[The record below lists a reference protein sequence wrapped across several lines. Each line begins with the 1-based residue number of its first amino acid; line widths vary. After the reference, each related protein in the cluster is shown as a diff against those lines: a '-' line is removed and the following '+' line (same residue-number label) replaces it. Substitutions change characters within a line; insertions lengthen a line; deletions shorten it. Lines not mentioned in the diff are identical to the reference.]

1 MCLEKSSNLGVKE
14 VICRTILENRL
25 SIVCVQECIDPL
37 ALHDLCDELNRPR
50 LRRVAEWKPNT
61 RNWKYAIS
69 AGCADGQLNGLG
81 FIYNADRC
89 DLIREDC
96 LDICLDDC
104 VDKNSNSIAPPPSA
118 YLASFRFSDWTCQVL
133 NTYLR
138 YFDLTQADRI
148 IETVDQRLQQQH
160 HDAVVQSVRDIFIV
174 AGDFSDTTIEAEQP
188 AYLLKHSRVTSSS
201 PPPAA
206 TAARDLDLK
215 HLGLFNM
222 IEPNSSSSAYR
233 QRQDQ
238 TKPPTGGVA
247 KSTAPP
253 TLAPQVNSSCN
264 ILCRERMPA
273 TRSAFREALYKTKTP
288 LSIIGDLQQNGH
300 GIDATDAT
308 AADRLCGYWGIVSQG
323 LCHMAIPHGFRW
335 GGAVSPHCPVWVEL
349 YKCRE
354 RTAEPSRN
362 ASSTD
367 VLNGGGGGGVVDGDE
382 PITAAAKRQLYK
394 RRGSISSN
402 VSYHR
407 MNGNT
412 ISGGGGRNHNQSMP
426 VPGVLLTNG
435 GGRGLNDSSD
445 SVFLDN

>member
-25 SIVCVQECIDPL
+25 TIVCIQEIIDPL

-81 FIYNADRC
+81 FIYNADSC

-96 LDICLDDC
+96 LDISLDAIDVDC
-104 VDKNSNSIAPPPSA
+104 PIAPSA

-138 YFDLTQADRI
+138 YFDLSQVDRVI
-148 IETVDQRLQQQH
+148 STVEQRLQQH
-160 HDAVVQSVRDIFIV
+160 HAAQSLQEIFIV
-174 AGDFSDTTIEAEQP
+174 AGDFSDTTIDAEQP
-188 AYLLKHSRVTSSS
+188 AYLSSTKQRTSKLPSLAPRS
-201 PPPAA
+201 
-206 TAARDLDLK
+206 TARDLDLK
-215 HLGLFNM
+215 HLGLFNV
-222 IEPNSSSSAYR
+222 IEPNSSAFHSQQQ
-233 QRQDQ
+233 QRQD
-238 TKPPTGGVA
+238 KPPTGAG
-247 KSTAPP
+247 KTATKPSNRITPP
-253 TLAPQVNSSCN
+253 SSSSSSVLSSCN

-288 LSIIGDLQQNGH
+288 LSIIGDLQQNGQ
-300 GIDATDAT
+300 IDGLDVSM
-308 AADRLCGYWGIVSQG
+308 ADRLCGYWGVVRQG
-323 LCHMAIPHGFRW
+323 LCHMAIPNGFRW
-335 GGAVSPHCPVWVEL
+335 GGSVSQHCPVWVEM

-354 RTAEPSRN
+354 RTE
-362 ASSTD
+362 SSIELP
-367 VLNGGGGGGVVDGDE
+367 VNGSLDE
-382 PITAAAKRQLYK
+382 QQNTEGEGSAAAKRQLYK

-412 ISGGGGRNHNQSMP
+412 ISGGGGRNYLHNQTMP

-435 GGRGLNDSSD
+435 GGGGLNDSSD